1 MAINEKEF
9 ENFVFLI
16 ALENAINFNG
26 KTNPKALLGK
36 CVSKFPLMKE
46 DMAYYMNQIESIVNQ
61 VNEMNSNDQEKKLE
75 WLDPNYLKEKAAKKE
90 EKKESKKTDFK
101 LPELAELKKDHVVT
115 RFSPAPSGYLHLGHL
130 FGIVFNYEYVRNY
143 GGKFILRLE
152 DTNPE
157 NIDLKNYESIIED
170 VKWISDNSVSDIIY
184 QSDRINI
191 YYKYLRQLVETG
203 KVYVCKC
210 DSEISKAFN
219 DSSAACPHR
228 EIPIKDQLEE
238 YEKMLNGTYK
248 DGDAVVRFKSDLN
261 DKNPALR
268 DFPLARIN
276 TSSHARVGNKY
287 RLWPMYNMCTAV
299 DDALMDI
306 THVIRGKDHE
316 INGIRQDMIK
326 DALHLKKAV
335 YFHYGR
341 IKFED
346 IVLSKTELSQKI
358 TDKIYDGWEDPRVPS
373 LISYRKRGYKAEA
386 FRNMIVTDGM
396 SKRDSKITDEEYH
409 KSLNF
414 FNKQILEKEADR
426 YFFVHN
432 PKEIIIENIDEFKEK
447 EIELPKHPEDKSKG
461 VREFKV
467 INEYVIDGIDF
478 NEITKGEIIRL
489 MHFANFKVLDKKE
502 NKLILEFISK
512 DYDKALHIKKNIH
525 FLPKTAEK
533 CYIILQDNSKL
544 KGQCEYMDNIKE
556 DTSIQF
562 ERFGFVKFDH
572 KDEKSERV
580 FYFTHR

>member
-1 MAINEKEF
+1 MVINEKEF
-9 ENFVFLI
+9 EDFVFLL

-36 CVSKFPLMKE
+36 AILKFPLIKE
-46 DMAYYMNQIESIVNQ
+46 DMAYFSNQIDAIANQ
-61 VNEMNSNDQEKKLE
+61 VNSMDLSTQEQSL
-75 WLDPNYLKEKAAKKE
+75 LLLNPNYEKEKALKKE
-90 EKKESKKTDFK
+90 DKKELKKDSFK
-101 LPELAELKKDHVVT
+101 LPILENLKKDHVVT

-130 FGIVFNYEYVRNY
+130 YGIVFNYTYVKEY

-170 VKWISDNSVSDIIY
+170 VKWISDNCVSEVIY
-184 QSDRINI
+184 QSDRLNI

-210 DSEISKAFN
+210 DSEVFKNFN
-219 DSSAACPHR
+219 DSQAACPHR
-228 EIPIKDQLEE
+228 EIPIKDQLNE
-238 YEKMLNGTYK
+238 YQKML
-248 DGDAVVRFKSDLN
+248 DGSYSDGEAVVRFKSNLN

-276 TSSHARVGNKY
+276 TLPHARVGTKY

-299 DDALMDI
+299 DDAIMDI
-306 THVIRGKDHE
+306 SHVIRGKDHE

-346 IVLSKTELSQKI
+346 MVLSKTELSEKI
-358 TDKIYDGWEDPRVPS
+358 ANKVYSGWDDPRVPS
-373 LISYRKRGYKAEA
+373 LLSYRKRGYRAES

-426 YFFVHN
+426 YFFIHN
-432 PKEIIIENIDEFKEK
+432 FKEILIDNIDEFKEK
-447 EIELPKHPEDKSKG
+447 KIELPKHPEDKSRG
-461 VREFKV
+461 FREFKV
-467 INEYVIDGIDF
+467 SNEYIIDGIDF
-478 NEITKGEIIRL
+478 NEIKVEEVIRL
-489 MHFANFKVLDKKE
+489 MHFANFKVKDKKE
-502 NKLILEFISK
+502 NKLILEFVSK
-512 DYDKALHIKKNIH
+512 EYDKSLNIKKNIH
-525 FLPKTAEK
+525 FLPKSAEK
-533 CYIILQDNSKL
+533 CSIILQDNSKL
-544 KGQCEYMDNIKE
+544 KGYCEDMDNIKE
-556 DTSIQF
+556 NTNIQF
-562 ERFGFVKFDH
+562 ERFGFVKYDC
-572 KDEKSERV
+572 KDEKEERV